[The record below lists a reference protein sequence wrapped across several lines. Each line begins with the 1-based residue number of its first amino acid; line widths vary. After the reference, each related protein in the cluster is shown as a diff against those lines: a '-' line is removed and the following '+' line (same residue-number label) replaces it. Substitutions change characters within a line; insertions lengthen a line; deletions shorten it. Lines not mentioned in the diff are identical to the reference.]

1 MERVSDFFVRNPKAE
16 IGYDGGERVASCL
29 GRETIEDR
37 DKHAL
42 ANTVSDKF
50 KFIIM
55 GLNK

>member
-1 MERVSDFFVRNPKAE
+1 MERVFDFIVRNPEAE
-16 IGYDGGERVASCL
+16 IGYDGGERVASCV
-29 GRETIEDR
+29 GRERTEDR

-42 ANTVSDKF
+42 AYTVADKF

>member
-1 MERVSDFFVRNPKAE
+1 MRNPKAE